1 MCDPP
6 TTHDISAV
14 HRIILFF
21 NDEVTA
27 TYIHKMS
34 AIVKIAGR
42 NLIKDN
48 SGPKCETSMTAS
60 IALG

>member
-6 TTHDISAV
+6 TTHDIGAG

-21 NDEVTA
+21 NDEVTV
-27 TYIHKMS
+27 TNIHKMS

-42 NLIKDN
+42 NLIRDN
-48 SGPKCETSMTAS
+48 SGRKCETSMTAS